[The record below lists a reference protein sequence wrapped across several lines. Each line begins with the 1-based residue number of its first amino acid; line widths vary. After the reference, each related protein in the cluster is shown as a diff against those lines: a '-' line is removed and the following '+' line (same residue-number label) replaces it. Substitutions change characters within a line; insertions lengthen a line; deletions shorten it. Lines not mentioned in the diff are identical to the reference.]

1 MLSLSP
7 RSHHRRQLT
16 LRPAWGRVLVTCGL
30 MAGLIGA
37 ASGSPAQFW
46 GRDLPSL
53 GTAIGRAWPLGAAIA
68 QAQTTVSDEEIIRYA
83 RSVLQMEIY
92 RTEAYTEIKDLLLTV
107 NIDIKDVTLGCTESD
122 LPGVPRRERRQVE
135 DIMVTYCNQAR
146 DIVEV
151 NGFTPERFNEITEA
165 HREDEA
171 LAERIRAEMA
181 RQQEQEA

>member
-16 LRPAWGRVLVTCGL
+16 LRSAWGRVLVTCGL

-37 ASGSPAQFW
+37 ASGGPAQFW

-92 RTEAYTEIKDLLLTV
+92 RTDEPT
-107 NIDIKDVTLGCTESD
+107 
-122 LPGVPRRERRQVE
+122 PRSK
-135 DIMVTYCNQAR
+135 ICC
-146 DIVEV
+146 
-151 NGFTPERFNEITEA
+151 
-165 HREDEA
+165 
-171 LAERIRAEMA
+171 
-181 RQQEQEA
+181 